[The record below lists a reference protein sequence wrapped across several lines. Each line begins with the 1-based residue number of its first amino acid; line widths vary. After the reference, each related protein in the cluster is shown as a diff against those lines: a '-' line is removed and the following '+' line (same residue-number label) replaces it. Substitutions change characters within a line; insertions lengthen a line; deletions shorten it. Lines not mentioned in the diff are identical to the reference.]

1 MVILNFR
8 NSSRLI
14 LLALVFFLVTLN
26 FPTLPAETQI
36 AGSPNIT
43 SQTNKQ
49 IYDIREPVVI
59 QGTFTHDG
67 SPITD
72 ALIALQIEDPRS
84 GHFIFRTIPI
94 GSPEEFWSV
103 NITEVYIT
111 DQNNNPIPAA
121 KIDTTIKWSI
131 SVKNNL
137 LNSLDVVIA
146 SALYDNNLIPIRTT
160 VRQVQLSAQGT
171 ATVTGLVYIPQWV
184 TPGEALISVN
194 VYNRLPQDGGFPY
207 APEKQSL
214 IYITRNE
221 QLPPEYSPLPDSY
234 EDQPG
239 EYQIFLRMPPDEFTQ
254 AGIYDVYVTGR
265 ETLLTIASVSTSFI
279 MQTDPSP
286 PQAAFTY
293 YPPTLYAN
301 MSATFDASS
310 SSAEGFNDTITRY
323 EWYFYDPNDPE
334 QIINDGSTPLAFHTF
349 EFGGTYLVSLNVT
362 DNEGLWSYT
371 VKPIL
376 IYPEYG
382 PTANFTW
389 TPSQPRA
396 NGTTTFNATISEPG
410 WSAATA
416 DFSPIVQYKW
426 NFDDGTGNITIPD
439 NPVIAHIYT
448 QPGNYSVMLE
458 VTDSMGRS
466 DMIIKDL
473 EVSIITGNLYDIN
486 GDGYVGIDD
495 IVMVAEKFGTQ
506 VGDPDWDPRCDV
518 TGDDYVGIDDIV
530 LVAEH
535 FGETD

>member
-1 MVILNFR
+1 
-8 NSSRLI
+8 
-14 LLALVFFLVTLN
+14 
-26 FPTLPAETQI
+26 
-36 AGSPNIT
+36 
-43 SQTNKQ
+43 
-49 IYDIREPVVI
+49 
-59 QGTFTHDG
+59 
-67 SPITD
+67 
-72 ALIALQIEDPRS
+72 
-84 GHFIFRTIPI
+84 
-94 GSPEEFWSV
+94 
-103 NITEVYIT
+103 
-111 DQNNNPIPAA
+111 
-121 KIDTTIKWSI
+121 
-131 SVKNNL
+131 
-137 LNSLDVVIA
+137 
-146 SALYDNNLIPIRTT
+146 
-160 VRQVQLSAQGT
+160 
-171 ATVTGLVYIPQWV
+171 
-184 TPGEALISVN
+184 
-194 VYNRLPQDGGFPY
+194 
-207 APEKQSL
+207 
-214 IYITRNE
+214 
-221 QLPPEYSPLPDSY
+221 
-234 EDQPG
+234 
-239 EYQIFLRMPPDEFTQ
+239 MPPDEFTQ
-254 AGIYDVYVTGR
+254 AGTYDVYITGR

-279 MQTDPSP
+279 MQTAPSP

-323 EWYFYDPNDPE
+323 EWYFDDPNDPE
-334 QIINDGSTPLAFHTF
+334 LVINDGSNPLAFHTF

-389 TPSQPRA
+389 APSQPRV
-396 NGTTTFNATISEPG
+396 NGTTTFNATTSEPG

-426 NFDDGTGNITIPD
+426 NFDDGTGNITIPS

-466 DMIIKDL
+466 DAIIRDL

-495 IVMVAEKFGTQ
+495 IVIVAEKFGTQ